1 VTEQPATVAES
12 KASSADEAEHYLEL
26 YRRMRLIRRF
36 EDEVQSLFQ
45 KGLVHGTTHLC
56 SGQEAGP
63 VGVASVLADED
74 RVAGTYRG
82 HGHALALG
90 VDPTAL
96 LAELLGRATGVC
108 GGRAGSMNVIDLE
121 HRLVGCYGIVGG
133 SIAAATGVALALKR
147 TSGVAVAFFGDGA
160 TNQGYFHECLNF
172 AKVFALPV
180 VYMCENNR
188 YGEFTPFEQVTA
200 GDIAARP
207 QALGLATSTIDG
219 NDIWTVRETA
229 GDAVQR
235 ARGGEGPQFIESLTY
250 RYVGHSRSDPGK
262 YRKPGELDEWKARD
276 PLTVARR
283 GLSDRYG
290 TSAKTLDG
298 IDEAVEA
305 ELRATVEAAT
315 DAPFPDPAE
324 PVAEFKHSG
333 APPPPTLSPGA
344 EPPGG
349 GTPWA

>member
-1 VTEQPATVAES
+1 VTESATVSDSQPSGGEDA
-12 KASSADEAEHYLEL
+12 AIYLEL
-26 YRRMRLIRRF
+26 YRRMRFIRRF
-36 EDEVQSLFQ
+36 EDEVQALFQ
-45 KGLVHGTTHLC
+45 QGLVHGTTHLC

-63 VGVASVLADED
+63 VGVGSVLGDED

-90 VDPTAL
+90 VEPAAL

-121 HRLVGCYGIVGG
+121 HRLIGCYGIVGG

-147 TSGVAVAFFGDGA
+147 TRGVAVAFFGDGA

-172 AKVFALPV
+172 AKVSDLPV
-180 VYMCENNR
+180 VYVCENNR

-207 QALGLATSTIDG
+207 QALGLPTVTVDG
-219 NDIWTVRETA
+219 NDVWKVREAAREAVERARA
-229 GDAVQR
+229 GD
-235 ARGGEGPQFIESLTY
+235 GPQFVQSLTY

-276 PLTVARR
+276 PLIVARG

-290 TSAKTLDG
+290 TTEETLARVDQ
-298 IDEAVEA
+298 EVEA
-305 ELRATVEAAT
+305 HLRDTVQAAT
-315 DAPFPDPAE
+315 DGPFPDPSA
-324 PVAEFKHSG
+324 PVREFKPS
-333 APPPPTLSPGA
+333 AAS
-344 EPPGG
+344 
-349 GTPWA
+349 